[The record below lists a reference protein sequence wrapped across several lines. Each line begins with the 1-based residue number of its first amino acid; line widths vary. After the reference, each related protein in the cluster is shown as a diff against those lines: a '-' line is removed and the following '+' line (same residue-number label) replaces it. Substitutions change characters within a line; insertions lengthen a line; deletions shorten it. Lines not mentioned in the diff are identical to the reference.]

1 MFVREVERGRLV
13 VYFEFGICQKY
24 LAASPAIAKTSAPLK
39 DAKTLAMPRQS
50 LQATDNDQGSGKGFN
65 WPSADDSF

>member
-1 MFVREVERGRLV
+1 MYVLEVERERLV

-24 LAASPAIAKTSAPLK
+24 LAASPVIAKTPAPLQ

-50 LQATDNDQGSGKGFN
+50 L
-65 WPSADDSF
+65 